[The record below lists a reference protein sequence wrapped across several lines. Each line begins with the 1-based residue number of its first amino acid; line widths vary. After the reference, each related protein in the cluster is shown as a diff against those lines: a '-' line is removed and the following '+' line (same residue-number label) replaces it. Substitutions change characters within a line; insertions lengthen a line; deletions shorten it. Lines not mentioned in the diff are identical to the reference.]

1 MLRPTASIPV
11 IFGLAA
17 FVLTML
23 CIFAGS
29 KSDFMQDYS
38 IVTLN
43 TSRIGT
49 NIFNATTGSSDS
61 DSNIFESIWD
71 NLPSS
76 IDSSLNSDIKSLA
89 QELGVHDFYSAHL
102 LNYCEGYYTPSS
114 IPNTTATKP
123 SIRQNVTY
131 CSTRTS
137 FFHLDPTT
145 AFQTRTSTK
154 ATRGLR

>member
-1 MLRPTASIPV
+1 M
-11 IFGLAA
+11 
-17 FVLTML
+17 
-23 CIFAGS
+23 
-29 KSDFMQDYS
+29 
-38 IVTLN
+38 LN

-49 NIFNATTGSSDS
+49 HVFNTTFGSSDS
-61 DSNIFESIWD
+61 DSNIFSSIWD
-71 NLPSS
+71 NLTSS
-76 IDSSLNSDIKSLA
+76 IRSSLDSDIKALA

-131 CSTRTS
+131 CSNRTS

-145 AFQTRTSTK
+145 ALQTK
-154 ATRGLR
+154 L